1 MTPQAL
7 IAPARLAGGCLMRAQ
22 ADERLI
28 DLIRAG
34 NERAF
39 EAVVDRYRGPLLRHC
54 RRFLPDGRAEDAVQ
68 QTLVRAHAGIVA
80 DVRPLRLK
88 PWLFRIATNAS
99 IDMLRQPGWSHEPL
113 DPDVDGV
120 ERPDQAF
127 ERHEQLRATIAAV
140 KELPPR
146 QRDVIVL
153 RELEGRS
160 YEEIAEELG
169 LTGGAVR
176 QLLHRGRAGLRK
188 AASAFTP
195 PWLIERLAWSGG
207 GEPVAARVAELTAGG
222 GAGIG
227 AAVAAVVAAGTLAG
241 GVALGPLDLDHG
253 RLGSAAAAVESHSG
267 SANPGPS
274 TDADPVAPA
283 EDRSGH
289 SGDDRSA
296 RGPDSGD
303 ERDDEDRSGPG
314 DGDGEDGD
322 DRSGRRG
329 GEAEEPEE
337 DDDSGRRRSGDG
349 TPDDAEDE
357 PAEDDDSGSNSGPGG
372 GGGEVEMADE
382 ADDDGLDGAE
392 SRSSGPGS
400 STEVSVSSGSGG
412 GDDDVADKIELE
424 D

>member
-1 MTPQAL
+1 MTPHAL

-22 ADERLI
+22 SDERLI
-28 DLIRAG
+28 DLTRAG

-39 EAVVDRYRGPLLRHC
+39 EAVVERYRGALLRHC

-68 QTLVRAHAGIVA
+68 QTLVRAHSGITA

-113 DPDVDGV
+113 DPEIDGV

-140 KELPPR
+140 QELPPR

-169 LTGGAVR
+169 LSGGAVR

-188 AASAFTP
+188 AASALTP

-222 GAGIG
+222 GAGVG

-241 GVALGPLDLDHG
+241 GVAVGPLDLDGG
-253 RLGSAAAAVESHSG
+253 RLGSAGRAVETQSRS
-267 SANPGPS
+267 
-274 TDADPVAPA
+274 ADPAAPTHPDPVRLA
-283 EDRSGH
+283 VDRSGR
-289 SGDDRSA
+289 SGDDESGRGSA
-296 RGPDSGD
+296 RSG
-303 ERDDEDRSGPG
+303 EREDDDRSGPG
-314 DGDGEDGD
+314 DGDD
-322 DRSGRRG
+322 DRSGSG
-329 GEAEEPEE
+329 GTGEAP
-337 DDDSGRRRSGDG
+337 
-349 TPDDAEDE
+349 E
-357 PAEDDDSGSNSGPGG
+357 PAEDDNSGSNSGPGG
-372 GGGEVEMADE
+372 GDTVEVADE
-382 ADDDGLDGAE
+382 PDDGTDNSGPGSNSSGSGSSGSGSGGSGSSGSVSGDSGSSTDLSSD
-392 SRSSGPGS
+392 SSGPGS
-400 STEVSVSSGSGG
+400 G
-412 GDDDVADKIELE
+412 GDLTDGLEVDD
-424 D
+424 